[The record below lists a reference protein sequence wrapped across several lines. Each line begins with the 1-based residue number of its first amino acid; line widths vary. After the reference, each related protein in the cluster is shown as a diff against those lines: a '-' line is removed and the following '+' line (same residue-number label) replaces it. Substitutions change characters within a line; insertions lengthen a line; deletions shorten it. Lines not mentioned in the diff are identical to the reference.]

1 LQYGEGEPVGALPEP
16 FSLAPRCERIPDP
29 GDELMHPQVDVSS
42 RTEAVTPSL
51 LVAFLGF
58 ATSTIG
64 FVGIMTVLGTL
75 A

>member
-1 LQYGEGEPVGALPEP
+1 
-16 FSLAPRCERIPDP
+16 
-29 GDELMHPQVDVSS
+29 MHPQVDVSS
-42 RTEAVTPSL
+42 GTEAATPSL
-51 LVAFLGF
+51 LVALLGF

>member
-1 LQYGEGEPVGALPEP
+1 LHYGEGEPVGAVLEP

-29 GDELMHPQVDVSS
+29 EDELMHLQVDVSS
-42 RTEAVTPSL
+42 RTEAATPSL
-51 LVAFLGF
+51 LMAFLGF
-58 ATSTIG
+58 ATSTVG

>member
-1 LQYGEGEPVGALPEP
+1 
-16 FSLAPRCERIPDP
+16 
-29 GDELMHPQVDVSS
+29 MHPQVDVLS
-42 RTEAVTPSL
+42 RTEAATPSFL
-51 LVAFLGF
+51 TAFIGF